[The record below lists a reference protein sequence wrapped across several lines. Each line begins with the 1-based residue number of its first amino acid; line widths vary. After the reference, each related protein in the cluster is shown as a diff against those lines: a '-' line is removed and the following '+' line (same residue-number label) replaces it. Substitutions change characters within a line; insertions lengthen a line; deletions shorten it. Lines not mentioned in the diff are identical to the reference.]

1 MPRGF
6 RWPVLAAIGFWV
18 AYALVTP
25 ARGEEGNLND
35 PERLEEFRDLG
46 VGMFIHWSFDSQLG
60 LVISHSMVG
69 ASDDYV
75 NRLVTEL
82 PRTFNPKKYDPDEW
96 ARLARVC
103 GIKYAV
109 FTTKH
114 HSGFCMFHTQTSDF
128 GVANTPYGKD
138 ITRQYVDGFRTQGI
152 HVGFYFSPDDFHF
165 LWKQGTLI
173 SRRRPEALPS
183 HNPDLMQH
191 NLAQIRELLTNYGPI
206 EYLFIDGEPGGIKEL
221 AWQLQ
226 PDLVVTRGA
235 MQTPEQKIP
244 DQALPGP
251 WESNFT

>member
-1 MPRGF
+1 MRNMPRGF
-6 RWPVLAAIGFWV
+6 RWSVLAAIGFWV

-35 PERLEEFRDLG
+35 PDRLEEFRDLG

-128 GVANTPYGKD
+128 GVPASTW
-138 ITRQYVDGFRTQGI
+138 TRFEPRVSMSDST
-152 HVGFYFSPDDFHF
+152 
-165 LWKQGTLI
+165 
-173 SRRRPEALPS
+173 SRRTIFTFS
-183 HNPDLMQH
+183 
-191 NLAQIRELLTNYGPI
+191 GS
-206 EYLFIDGEPGGIKEL
+206 
-221 AWQLQ
+221 
-226 PDLVVTRGA
+226 RGH
-235 MQTPEQKIP
+235 
-244 DQALPGP
+244 
-251 WESNFT
+251 